1 MRAWGN
7 WLDPIDLKSIALCI
21 PVRVRVPA
29 PNKCA
34 YSLMVKQWSHKPPSL
49 GSIPSGRTK
58 RLEQAT
64 LGINI

>member
-1 MRAWGN
+1 MGKLVRPN
-7 WLDPIDLKSIALCI
+7 RLKIYRLVHPGSSPGA
-21 PVRVRVPA
+21 RT
-29 PNKCA
+29 KECA

-58 RLEQAT
+58 RLEQVT

>member
-29 PNKCA
+29 PKNDCA
-34 YSLMVKQWSHKPPSL
+34 YSSTGQSKGLINLGFPVRVGVGAPS
-49 GSIPSGRTK
+49 
-58 RLEQAT
+58 
-64 LGINI
+64 